1 MNQFIGS
8 WMMLRSFLKR
18 MFVYEL
24 FHRRINPFEQ
34 FLKRMFFMKNHIEK
48 LIPSSMQDTIPKSH
62 DPIADYDQAG

>member
-1 MNQFIGS
+1 
-8 WMMLRSFLKR
+8 